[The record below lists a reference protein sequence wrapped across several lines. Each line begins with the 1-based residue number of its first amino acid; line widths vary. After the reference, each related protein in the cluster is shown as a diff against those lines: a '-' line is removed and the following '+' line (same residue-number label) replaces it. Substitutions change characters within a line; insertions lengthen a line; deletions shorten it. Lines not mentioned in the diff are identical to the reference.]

1 MVAALARAFA
11 DLPRPKRSVIF
22 LAVTA
27 EEKGI
32 LGSDYFV
39 HEPPVPIGS
48 IVADINLDNAVLTGP
63 IRDLAAYG
71 AAYSSLGEVARS
83 AFRRLGVGASEDP
96 LPAMTIFTR
105 SDHYPFMRAGVPAVM
120 LFPGLASDVAGQQRW
135 FGRVHHTPRDRFD
148 QGIDWGAAVTYATAN
163 LMIGYEVANRTDRPT
178 WLAARFFFQREA
190 PQP

>member
-1 MVAALARAFA
+1 MVAALARAYA

-22 LAVTA
+22 LAVTG

-48 IVADINLDNAVLTGP
+48 IVADVNLDNAVLTGP
-63 IRDLAAYG
+63 VRDFAAYG
-71 AAYSSLGEVARS
+71 GAYSSLGETAGAV
-83 AFRRLGVGASEDP
+83 FKRLGVGASEDP
-96 LPAMTIFTR
+96 LPVMTVFTR

-120 LFPGLASDVAGQQRW
+120 LFPGKASDVAGQQRW

-148 QGIDWGAAVTYATAN
+148 QGIDWGAAVTYATAY
-163 LMIGYEVANRTDRPT
+163 LLIGYEVANGVHRPR
-178 WLAARFFFQREA
+178 WKGRYFFQGEA
-190 PQP
+190 LRP